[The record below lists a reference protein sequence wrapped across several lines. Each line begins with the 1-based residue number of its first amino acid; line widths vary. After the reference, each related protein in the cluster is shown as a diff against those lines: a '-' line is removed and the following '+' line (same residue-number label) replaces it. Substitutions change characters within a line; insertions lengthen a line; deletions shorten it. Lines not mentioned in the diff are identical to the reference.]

1 MSKTNHLTLL
11 FMGRSQARALD
22 IWREAASLVGLRWRA
37 FLEAD
42 PANRPWAFASYVA
55 ALDDEEAAAAEMAT
69 LSDIAA

>member
-11 FMGRSQARALD
+11 FVGRSQARALD
-22 IWREAASLVGLRWRA
+22 TWREAARLVSQRWRA
-37 FLEAD
+37 FLDAE
-42 PANRPWAFASYVA
+42 PANRPWAFASYNA